1 MALSQNAQRYQV
13 LSPAQAAG
21 FGDSNPVVWA
31 QAFGKNTLRQPNYS
45 CNNRVIDKITPK
57 CAKLLILKGI

>member
-21 FGDSNPVVWA
+21 FGGGNPVVWA

-45 CNNRVIDKITPK
+45 CNDRVIDKKT
-57 CAKLLILKGI
+57 LKKR

>member
-1 MALSQNAQRYQV
+1 MGLSQNSQRYQV

-45 CNNRVIDKITPK
+45 CNNRVIDKKTQK
-57 CAKLLILKGI
+57 